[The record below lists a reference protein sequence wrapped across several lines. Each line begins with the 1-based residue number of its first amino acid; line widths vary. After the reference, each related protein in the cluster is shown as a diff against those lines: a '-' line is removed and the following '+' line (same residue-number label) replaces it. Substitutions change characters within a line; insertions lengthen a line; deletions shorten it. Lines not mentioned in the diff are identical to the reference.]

1 MRNKSVFSA
10 GISAVTSILAAPIEG
25 VILLAVGILL
35 LGFGGTRWTA
45 RYVDAYIR
53 YVRSVC
59 ARLLVISVLGW
70 AALASPLASAGTMT
84 GGATMPEQIVQ
95 EVTLLQSK
103 VTQAQQLVQQVQQ
116 YENMVQNMATLPQ
129 SMYNQITAPIAQ
141 LYGMAQQAQQ
151 LGYAGQNIASQ
162 FQNINGTFNPQITAQ
177 YSQQYGTITS
187 GLNNAINNALQTANL
202 NPSNFTTQQQAMQ
215 QVQQAMNNPTSRN
228 AILQAGVS
236 VGQAEVSDLT
246 QLQQTATAEQNMNA
260 AWKKAQ
266 LAKQTADHQYA
277 SNGIAAAF
285 GGGPLTSNA
294 PSLAAYSLSGY

>member
-10 GISAVTSILAAPIEG
+10 IISILVAPIEG
-25 VILLAVGILL
+25 VIMLAVGIIL

-45 RYVDAYIR
+45 RYVDAYLR
-53 YVRSVC
+53 YARSVC
-59 ARLLVISVLGW
+59 VRLLVISGLGW
-70 AALASPLASAGTMT
+70 VALASPLAFAGTMT
-84 GGATMPEQIVQ
+84 GGATMPEQLVQ
-95 EVTLLQSK
+95 EITAIQSHVTE
-103 VTQAQQLVQQVQQ
+103 AQTLVSNVQR

-141 LYGMAQQAQQ
+141 LYGLAQQTQQ

-162 FQNINGTFNPQITAQ
+162 FQNINGTFNPQITSQ

-187 GLNNAINNALQTANL
+187 GLNNAINSALQTANL
-202 NPSNFTTQQQAMQ
+202 NPSNFMTQQQAMA
-215 QVQQAMNNPTSRN
+215 QVSSAMQNPTSRN
-228 AILQAGVS
+228 AIMQAGVT

-246 QLQQTATAEQNMNA
+246 QLQQTATAEQNLNA

-266 LAKQTADHQYA
+266 LAKQTADHQA
-277 SNGIAAAF
+277 SSNALAAMDS
-285 GGGPLTSNA
+285 GGPLTSNA